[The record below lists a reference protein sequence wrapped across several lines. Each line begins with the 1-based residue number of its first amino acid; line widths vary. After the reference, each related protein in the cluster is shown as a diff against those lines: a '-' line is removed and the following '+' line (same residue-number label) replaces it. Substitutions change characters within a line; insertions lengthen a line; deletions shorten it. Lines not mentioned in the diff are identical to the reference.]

1 MKAVTKMPFTFVF
14 REITEKAELEHAFRM
29 RYHVYQHSENK
40 AFIRDNEQQID
51 IDGFDLHS
59 KHFGFF
65 RQHEMVGYVRA
76 IFPAKIYTNPLA
88 EAMKAKYGTLIPQ
101 TMKEDYP
108 FLSYE
113 NVPASHFEFKRT
125 LEDNGDVICEAS
137 RFIIHPRYQ
146 SSGAARLLIESS
158 LSTHIQHE
166 DCSYVVINCCP
177 THERFYTRY
186 GIKNIDDNRSY
197 TTNGVEKITL
207 AISMAPAAIPEPYRE
222 YLLELNNQYR
232 QTQQI
237 VMTL

>member
-1 MKAVTKMPFTFVF
+1 MKAVTKTPFTFIF
-14 REITEKAELEHAFRM
+14 REITQKAELEHAFRM
-29 RYHVYQHSENK
+29 RYQVYQQSENK

-65 RQHEMVGYVRA
+65 QEHEMVGYVRA

-88 EAMKAKYGTLIPQ
+88 EEMKAEFGTLIPQ

-108 FLSYE
+108 FLSFE

-158 LSTHIQHE
+158 LSTHILHE
-166 DCSYVVINCCP
+166 DCSYLVISCGIS
-177 THERFYTRY
+177 HERFYKRY
-186 GIKNIDDNRSY
+186 GIQNIDVEKSY
-197 TTNGVEKITL
+197 ISKGVEITTL
-207 AISMAPAAIPEPYRE
+207 A
-222 YLLELNNQYR
+222 LELTPIAIAEPFREHLMELNRQY
-232 QTQQI
+232 QENQQI
-237 VMTL
+237 KMTI